1 MRENEFSP
9 LVNCGVSSSRW
20 LLFFTEE
27 LRYAILHKTGKAMLI
42 LLIRTL
48 GIC

>member
-9 LVNCGVSSSRW
+9 LVNCGVSVVADGC
-20 LLFFTEE
+20 FFTEE

-48 GIC
+48 CIC